1 MKSYIAPTIEIVIL
15 YHEAILTTDSTGHH
29 EPEETLSKEYSFSFD
44 DEGDTFANPKDLW
57 EDEDEEDW

>member
-15 YHEAILTTDSTGHH
+15 YHEAILNTDSTRHNP
-29 EPEETLSKEYSFSFD
+29 PEKSLSKEFSFSFD

-57 EDEDEEDW
+57 EDEDEENW

>member
-15 YHEAILTTDSTGHH
+15 YHEAILNTDSTGHNP
-29 EPEETLSKEYSFSFD
+29 PEESLSKEFSFSFD

-57 EDEDEEDW
+57 EDEDEENW

>member
-29 EPEETLSKEYSFSFD
+29 EPGQTLSKEYSFSFD
-44 DEGDTFANPKDLW
+44 DE
-57 EDEDEEDW
+57 